1 MQQENKLLTV
11 GQVAD
16 WLSISKSSVYQMV
29 DAGKLPVIRL
39 GSAKGSIRFEQG
51 DILEFLANSKTIQS
65 RAQTPKTRAMKA
77 LRHVQ
82 IK

>member
-29 DAGKLPVIRL
+29 EAGTLPVIRL

-51 DILEFLANSKTIQS
+51 DILEFLANSKTLPSSVQS
-65 RAQTPKTRAMKA
+65 PRTRARKA
-77 LRHVQ
+77 LKHVQ

>member
-11 GQVAD
+11 RQVAD

-29 DAGKLPVIRL
+29 EAGKLPVIRL
-39 GSAKGSIRFEQG
+39 GLAKGSIRFEQG
-51 DILEFLANSKTIQS
+51 DIVEFLADS
-65 RAQTPKTRAMKA
+65 RTSHVLAHKPCTRPRKA
-77 LRHVQ
+77 LKHVQ

>member
-1 MQQENKLLTV
+1 MQQEDKLLTV

-29 DAGKLPVIRL
+29 EAGKLPVIRL
-39 GSAKGSIRFEQG
+39 GSGKGTIRFEQG
-51 DILEFLANSKTIQS
+51 DILKFLANSKTIQS
-65 RAQTPKTRAMKA
+65 SSHTPRTRPMKA
-77 LRHVQ
+77 LKHVQ